1 VKKRRL
7 RLFAISSNK
16 GLTLLE
22 VLVAVVLISI
32 LSGVL
37 YSSYFAV
44 VRARD
49 RAAMGMEARRELGST
64 LDLLRREI
72 AAAQFS
78 RDDKSKSLRFVVEDR
93 DNFGKPASTIE
104 LTATAPAFDFSR
116 KESGI
121 YNAKYQV
128 VEKNK
133 QFVLTRREQDIF
145 QTSAAAVA
153 YPQIEVLSSFLVE
166 CSSDGSKWVKTWDTA
181 LNGALP
187 KFVRIT
193 IQIEEDGKPV
203 EFSVLASPK
212 VNSQ

>member
-1 VKKRRL
+1 MSV
-7 RLFAISSNK
+7 ISSNK

-78 RDDKSKSLRFVVEDR
+78 QDDKSKSLRFVVEDR
-93 DNFGKPASTIE
+93 DNFGKPASTLE
-104 LTATAPAFDFSR
+104 LTSATPAFDFTR
-116 KESGI
+116 MESGLFNVQ
-121 YNAKYQV
+121 YRM

-133 QFVLTRREQDIF
+133 QFMLTRREQDIF
-145 QTSAAAVA
+145 QTSGAAVA
-153 YPQIEVLSSFLVE
+153 YPQIEVLKSFLVE
-166 CSSDGSKWVKTWDTA
+166 CSRDNTKWVRTWDTA
-181 LNGALP
+181 LDGALP

-193 IQIEEDGKPV
+193 IQIEEEGKPV

-212 VNSQ
+212 VKSP

>member
-1 VKKRRL
+1 MSVM
-7 RLFAISSNK
+7 SSNK

-49 RAAMGMEARRELGST
+49 RAAMGMEARRELGTT

-72 AAAQFS
+72 AATQFN

-104 LTATAPAFDFSR
+104 FTISTPVFDFTR
-116 KESGI
+116 KESGVSNVQYRI
-121 YNAKYQV
+121 A
-128 VEKNK
+128 EKNK
-133 QFVLTRREQDIF
+133 QFMLTRREQDIF
-145 QTSAAAVA
+145 QNSVTAVA
-153 YPQIEVLSSFLVE
+153 YPQIEVLNSFLVE
-166 CSSDGSKWVKTWDTA
+166 CSSDGTKWVRTWDTA
-181 LNGALP
+181 LNGAVP
-187 KFVRIT
+187 RFVRIT
-193 IQIEEDGKPV
+193 VQIEEDGKQV
-203 EFSVLASPK
+203 EFSVLSSPK
-212 VNSQ
+212 VNSI

>member
-1 VKKRRL
+1 LSVT
-7 RLFAISSNK
+7 SSNK

-49 RAAMGMEARRELGST
+49 RAASGMEARRELGTT

-72 AAAQFS
+72 AAAKFY
-78 RDDKSKSLRFVVEDR
+78 RDDKSKILRFVVEDR
-93 DNFGKPASTIE
+93 DNFGKPASTLE
-104 LTATAPAFDFSR
+104 LTTTTPAFDFTR
-116 KESGI
+116 KESGVSNVQ
-121 YNAKYQV
+121 YRM

-133 QFVLTRREQDIF
+133 QFMLTRREQDIF
-145 QTSAAAVA
+145 QTSVTAAT
-153 YPQIEVLSSFLVE
+153 YPQIEVLSSFMVE
-166 CSSDGSKWVKTWDTA
+166 CSTDGSKWVKTWDTA

-193 IQIEEDGKPV
+193 IQIVEEGKPV

-212 VNSQ
+212 VNSL